1 MSAPRPTTPESPT
14 PRATPASLT
23 DRYVSVAM
31 RGVAPDA
38 RADLELELRGLID
51 DSIDARLEAGDVDRS
66 TAEVA
71 ALTELGDPARL
82 AERYRGR
89 PTHLIGPAFFHQWWG
104 LLRLLLTIVVPIVAL
119 LAGIAEGIDGG
130 AVGEVVSATLVAAL
144 MVAVQVSFWTTA
156 VFAVIERVAPDA
168 VSDDHEWTPDDLP
181 EVATGSISLGDI
193 AMTVVVSAIT
203 IAAMFWQRGSTLV
216 TDDGAPVPILEPD
229 NWSFWWP
236 FLIALLVAEA
246 AFAVAAFRRGRWTL
260 ASFVPYAAVQLVLTA
275 AVLWLLS
282 QDRFLNPEFV
292 AQLNWSDVGDA
303 GSILSGLIAAGV
315 VVTTLWDI
323 GDTYLGMRRAARGEP
338 VSRSGACVR

>member
-1 MSAPRPTTPESPT
+1 MSAPRPTT

-31 RGVAPDA
+31 RGVAADA
-38 RADLELELRGLID
+38 MSDLELELRGLIE
-51 DSIDARLEAGDVDRS
+51 DSIEARLESGDIDRRS
-66 TAEVA
+66 AEVA

-89 PTHLIGPAFFHQWWG
+89 PTHLIGPAYFHQWWG

-119 LAGIAEGIDGG
+119 LTGIGEAVGG
-130 AVGEVVSATLVAAL
+130 GDVGEVVSATLVAAL

-168 VSDDHEWTPDDLP
+168 MGDDHEWTPDDLP
-181 EVATGSISLGDI
+181 EVTTGSISLGDI

-216 TDDGAPVPILEPD
+216 TDDGEPVPILEPD

-246 AFAVAAFRRGRWTL
+246 AFAVAAFRRGRWTPV
-260 ASFVPYAAVQLVLTA
+260 SFVPYAAVQLVATA

-292 AQLNWSDVGDA
+292 ARLDWGDIGDA

-323 GDTYLGMRRAARGEP
+323 GETYLRMRRAERGEP
-338 VSRSGACVR
+338 LSPTEASAP